1 MELKELER
9 NEKIESENVEKNLPA
24 EKEIELQVVIEKLR
38 LVVHGSFLGLTIL
51 GIILTSAWG
60 GIPLDNMLTRIFGTR
75 QICLYF
81 DFR

>member
-1 MELKELER
+1 MELKELEK
-9 NEKIESENVEKNLPA
+9 NGKIESEKVEANIHA

-38 LVVHGSFLGLTIL
+38 LVVHGSFLALTIL
-51 GIILTSAWG
+51 GIILTSSWG